1 MKFLVGALLSLL
13 ITGTSFADDD
23 TKCVENLMKAR
34 LDAVASVVQKNDSS
48 RQERDSRVLEIIE
61 PVFDFSKMAK
71 LTLGRKHWSGLS
83 KEKKEEFSNIFI
95 KRLKA
100 SYLDKL
106 NLYTDEKIVYK
117 TPVKIKKKVHFPIE
131 LISKD
136 NLITMLYKFYKS
148 KSGWKVYD
156 VEVQGVSIILT
167 YRSQFDQVMSDGNI
181 DDLILKLK
189 EMKTENTTALNSTK
203 NNE

>member
-1 MKFLVGALLSLL
+1 MKFLAGALLSLL
-13 ITGTSFADDD
+13 ITGTSFADNDIQ
-23 TKCVENLMKAR
+23 CVENLMKAR
-34 LDAVASVVQKNDSS
+34 LDAVASVVQKNDIS
-48 RQERDSRVLEIIE
+48 RQERDSRVLEIIK

-71 LTLGRKHWSGLS
+71 LTLGRKHWPGLS
-83 KEKKEEFSNIFI
+83 KEKKEEFSKVFI
-95 KRLKA
+95 KNLKA

-106 NLYTDEKIVYK
+106 NLYTDEQIIYK
-117 TPVKIKKKVHFPIE
+117 PPVKVKKKVHFPIE

-136 NLITMLYKFYKS
+136 NLIAMLYKLYKS

-156 VEVQGVSIILT
+156 VEVQGVSIVLT
-167 YRSQFDQVMSDGNI
+167 YRSQFDQVMSNGNI

-189 EMKTENTTALNSTK
+189 EMKIENTTALNSTK